1 MNDAFVPMFSVA
13 LIGEALPH
21 ESAHLHVAGEA
32 TYIDDIVEPRGT
44 LHAALGRSAK
54 PHARIVALN
63 LDAVRATPGVV
74 AVLTAAGIPGV
85 NDCGP
90 VVHDDPIL
98 ADGLVQYVGQP
109 LFAVAA
115 TSIKAA
121 RQAALRARVDYAE
134 LPALLTIDDALA
146 AQSFVLP
153 TERLARGDAA
163 GAIASAAHRL
173 QGHFRCGGQDHFYLE
188 GQIALAVPRED
199 GAMLVHSS
207 TQHPGEVQLLVAHAL
222 HIRAHDVVVKCR
234 RMGGAFGGKESQA
247 SLFACVAAIL
257 ARQSGHAVKM
267 RVDRDDDMMMTGKR
281 HAFQY
286 VYEVGFGAT
295 GRISGLELSL
305 ASRCGFSA
313 DLSGP
318 VNDRAMFHADNAYF
332 LENVAITSYR
342 CKTNTVSETAF
353 RGFGGP
359 QGMFAIEYIVEEIA
373 QFLDMDPLEV
383 RRVNFYGAAPRN
395 VTHYSMPIED
405 NVVPELVAQL
415 AESSRYAE
423 RRAEIATWN
432 RSSPILKRGI
442 ALTPVKFGISFTATH
457 YNQAGALVN
466 LYADGTVLL
475 NHGGTEMGQGL
486 FTKVAQV
493 VAHELG
499 VTLDRVRVTASDTAK
514 VPNASATAAS
524 SGSDLNG
531 MAAQAAARTIR
542 ERLVAFAVKHFGVA
556 ATEIAIA
563 ANVVRAGS
571 HSMPLDAF
579 LQLAYRARISLAATG
594 FYATP
599 KIHYDRKTFSGRPF
613 FYFAYGAACSEVV
626 IDTLTGENRLLAV
639 DILHDVGASLN
650 PALDRGQIE
659 GGFLQGVGWLTMEQ
673 LVWNDRGELT
683 THSPSTY
690 KIPACRDWPERF
702 KVEFFD
708 APNREETIHR
718 SKAVG
723 EPPLMLGLS
732 VFHALR
738 NAVTSACDRR
748 ASPRLD
754 APATSEAILLAVTE
768 LRERIAQCSKSR
780 PATEVAL
787 K

>member
-1 MNDAFVPMFSVA
+1 MNDASLSPSNVA

-32 TYIDDIVEPRGT
+32 RYIDDIVEPRGT
-44 LHAALGRSAK
+44 LHAALGRSTK
-54 PHARIVALN
+54 PHARIIALD
-63 LDAVRATPGVV
+63 LEGVRTAAGVI

-98 ADGLVQYVGQP
+98 ADGMVQYAGQP
-109 LFAVAA
+109 IFAVVA
-115 TSIKAA
+115 TRVKSA
-121 RQAALRARVDYAE
+121 RQAALRARIEYAD
-134 LPALLTIDDALA
+134 LPAILTIDEALA

-153 TERLARGDAA
+153 TEHLTRGDAA
-163 GAIASAAHRL
+163 TAIAGATHRL
-173 QGHFRCGGQDHFYLE
+173 RGSFRCGGQDHFYLE
-188 GQIALAVPRED
+188 GQVSLALPRED
-199 GAMLVHSS
+199 GTMLVHSS
-207 TQHPGEVQLLVAHAL
+207 TQHPAEVQLLVAHAL
-222 HIRAHDVVVKCR
+222 DIHAHDVTVECR

-247 SLFACVAAIL
+247 SLFACVAALL
-257 ARQSGHAVKM
+257 ARQTGHAVKM

-286 VYEVGFGAT
+286 AYEVGFDAA
-295 GRISGLELSL
+295 GRIQGLDLSL

-318 VNDRAMFHADNAYF
+318 VNDRAMFHCDNAYF
-332 LENVAITSYR
+332 LQNVAITSYR

-359 QGMFAIEYIVEEIA
+359 QGMFAIEYILEEIA
-373 QFLDMDPLEV
+373 QFLAKDPLDV
-383 RRVNFYGAAPRN
+383 RRVNFYGAEPRN
-395 VTHYSMPIED
+395 VTHYSMPVED
-405 NVVPELVAQL
+405 NVIPELVARL
-415 AESSRYAE
+415 TESSRYRE
-423 RRAEIATWN
+423 RRSEIAAWN

-466 LYADGTVLL
+466 LYTDGTVLL

-486 FTKVAQV
+486 HTKVAQV

-499 VTLDRVRVTASDTAK
+499 LTFDRVRTTATDTSK
-514 VPNASATAAS
+514 VPNTSATAAS

-542 ERLVAFAVKHFGVA
+542 ERLVAFASKHFGVP
-556 ATEIAIA
+556 ATEVAFR
-563 ANVVRAGS
+563 ANVVHAGS
-571 HSMPLDAF
+571 HELSLEAF
-579 LQLAYRARISLAATG
+579 LQLAYRARISLAASG

-613 FYFAYGAACSEVV
+613 FYFAYGAAVSEVV

-639 DILHDVGASLN
+639 DILHDVGTSLN

-659 GGFLQGVGWLTMEQ
+659 GGFLQGTGWLTMEQ
-673 LVWNDRGELT
+673 LVWDERGELK

-702 KVEFFD
+702 KIEFFGT
-708 APNREETIHR
+708 PNHEETIHR

-738 NAVTSACDRR
+738 NAVASAGDGRV
-748 ASPRLD
+748 SPRLN
-754 APATSEAILLAVTE
+754 APATSEAILLALCE
-768 LRERIAQCSKSR
+768 MRERDVSGTTPRA
-780 PATEVAL
+780 PAEVAP

>member
-1 MNDAFVPMFSVA
+1 MNDGPPRALRTT
-13 LIGEALPH
+13 LIGDALPH
-21 ESAHLHVAGEA
+21 ESAHLHVTGAA
-32 TYIDDIVEPRGT
+32 TYVDDIVEPRGT

-54 PHARIVALN
+54 PHARIVALD
-63 LDAVRATPGVV
+63 LDAVRAAPGVV
-74 AVLTAAGIPGV
+74 AVLTARGIPGI

-98 ADGLVQYVGQP
+98 ADGVVQYVGQP
-109 LFAVAA
+109 IFAVAA
-115 TSIKAA
+115 TSVKAA
-121 RQAALRARVDYAE
+121 RQAALRARVEYEE
-134 LPALLTIDDALA
+134 LPAILTIDAALA

-153 TERLARGDAA
+153 TERLARGDATA
-163 GAIASAAHRL
+163 AIAGAAHRL
-173 QGHFRCGGQDHFYLE
+173 SGHFSCGGQDHFYLE
-188 GQIALAVPRED
+188 GQVSLAVPRED
-199 GAMLVHSS
+199 GAMLVHCS
-207 TQHPGEVQLLVAHAL
+207 TQHPGEVQLQVAHAL
-222 HIRAHDVVVKCR
+222 AVDAHDVTVECR

-247 SLFACVAAIL
+247 ALFACVAAII
-257 ARQSGHAVKM
+257 ARQTGRAVKM

-286 VYEVGFGAT
+286 DYDVGFDAT
-295 GRISGLELSL
+295 GRIRGIELSL

-318 VNDRAMFHADNAYF
+318 VNDRAMFHVDNAYF
-332 LENVAITSYR
+332 LENVSITSYR

-359 QGMFAIEYIVEEIA
+359 QGMFAIEYVLEEIA
-373 QFLDMDPLEV
+373 QYLGKDPLDV
-383 RRVNFYGAAPRN
+383 RRANFYGAAPRN
-395 VTHYSMPIED
+395 VTHYTMPVDD
-405 NVVPELVAQL
+405 NVSPELVARL
-415 AESSRYAE
+415 AESSRYRE
-423 RRAEIATWN
+423 RRVEIAAWN
-432 RSSPILKRGI
+432 RSSAVLKRGI

-486 FTKVAQV
+486 YTKVAQV

-499 VTLDRVRVTASDTAK
+499 VTLDRVRVTAADTSK

-542 ERLVAFAVKHFGVA
+542 ERLVAFASKHFDVA
-556 ATEIAIA
+556 ATEVSIA
-563 ANVVRAGS
+563 ANVVRAAK
-571 HSMPLDAF
+571 HELPLEAF
-579 LQLAYRARISLAATG
+579 LQLAYRARVSLSAAG

-613 FYFAYGAACSEVV
+613 FYFAYGAAVSEVV

-659 GGFLQGVGWLTMEQ
+659 GGFLQGMGWLTMEQ

-702 KVEFFD
+702 NIEFFG

-723 EPPLMLGLS
+723 EPPLMLALS

-738 NAVTSACDRR
+738 NAVASAGDGR
-748 ASPRLD
+748 ASPSLD
-754 APATSEAILLAVTE
+754 APATSEAILMAVTE
-768 LRERIAQCSKSR
+768 LRRRGGSVA
-780 PATEVAL
+780 ATHPTVEVAL

>member
-1 MNDAFVPMFSVA
+1 MNDASIPGLRTP
-13 LIGEALPH
+13 LIGEATPH
-21 ESAHLHVAGEA
+21 ESAHLHVAGAA
-32 TYIDDIVEPRGT
+32 TYIDDIVEPRDT
-44 LHAALGRSAK
+44 LHAALGRSAR
-54 PHARIVALN
+54 PHARIVALD
-63 LDAVRATPGVV
+63 LDPVREAPGVV

-90 VVHDDPIL
+90 VLRDDPIL
-98 ADGLVQYVGQP
+98 ADGLVQYAGQP
-109 LFAVAA
+109 IFAVAA
-115 TSIKAA
+115 TSVKAA
-121 RQAALRARVDYAE
+121 RHAAMRARVEYAD
-134 LPALLTIDDALA
+134 LPAVLTIDDALA
-146 AQSFVLP
+146 THSFVLP
-153 TERLARGDAA
+153 TEKLARGDAP
-163 GAIASAAHRL
+163 AALAKSTHRL
-173 QGHFRCGGQDHFYLE
+173 RGRFRCGGQDHFYLE
-188 GQIALAVPRED
+188 GQVSLAVPRED
-199 GAMLVHSS
+199 GGMLVHCS
-207 TQHPGEVQLLVAHAL
+207 TQHPGEVQMQVAHAL
-222 HIRAHDVVVKCR
+222 GVHAHDVAVECR

-247 SLFACVAAIL
+247 ALFACVAAIL
-257 ARQSGHAVKM
+257 ARQTGHAVKM

-286 VYEVGFGAT
+286 EYDVGFDGT
-295 GRISGLELSL
+295 GRILGLELLL

-359 QGMFAIEYIVEEIA
+359 QGMFAIEYILEEIA
-373 QFLDMDPLEV
+373 QFLDRDPLDV
-383 RRVNFYGAAPRN
+383 RRANFYGDAPRN
-395 VTHYSMPIED
+395 LTHYSMPVED
-405 NVVPELVAQL
+405 NVAPELVARL
-415 AESSRYAE
+415 AETSRYRE
-423 RRAEIATWN
+423 RRAEIAAWN

-486 FTKVAQV
+486 YTKVAQV

-499 VTLDRVRVTASDTAK
+499 VTLDRVRVTAADTAK

-542 ERLVAFAVKHFGVA
+542 ERLVAFASKHFDVPAAGVSF
-556 ATEIAIA
+556 A
-563 ANVVRAGS
+563 ANSVRAGKHELELAS
-571 HSMPLDAF
+571 F
-579 LQLAYRARISLAATG
+579 LQFAYRARVSLAATG

-613 FYFAYGAACSEVV
+613 FYFAYGAAVSEVV

-659 GGFLQGVGWLTMEQ
+659 GGFLQGVGWLTMEE
-673 LVWNDRGELT
+673 LMWNERGELK

-690 KIPACRDWPERF
+690 KIPACRDWPERCS
-702 KVEFFD
+702 VEFFG
-708 APNREETIHR
+708 APNREDTIHR

-723 EPPLMLGLS
+723 EPPLMLALS

-738 NAVTSACDRR
+738 NAVASAGDGI
-748 ASPRLD
+748 AAPRLD
-754 APATSEAILLAVTE
+754 APATAEAILMAVTE
-768 LRERIAQCSKSR
+768 LRERIARSKPSSAR
-780 PATEVAL
+780 AEAAL

>member
-1 MNDAFVPMFSVA
+1 MNDASTRPSRSA
-13 LIGEALPH
+13 LIGEAVPH
-21 ESAHLHVAGEA
+21 ESAHLHVTGAA
-32 TYIDDIVEPRGT
+32 TYIDDIVEPRDT

-54 PHARIVALN
+54 PHARIVALD
-63 LDAVRATPGVV
+63 LAAVRASPGVV
-74 AVLTAAGIPGV
+74 AVLTASGIPGI

-90 VVHDDPIL
+90 VLRDDPIL

-109 LFAVAA
+109 IFAVAA
-115 TSIKAA
+115 TSVKAA
-121 RQAALRARVDYAE
+121 RQAALRARVEYAE
-134 LPALLTIDDALA
+134 LPAILTIDDALA

-153 TERLARGDAA
+153 TERLARGDAPA
-163 GAIASAAHRL
+163 AVASAPHRL
-173 QGHFRCGGQDHFYLE
+173 RGRFRCGGQDHFYLE
-188 GQIALAVPRED
+188 GQVSLAMPRED
-199 GAMLVHSS
+199 GGMLVHCS
-207 TQHPGEVQLLVAHAL
+207 TQHPGEVQMQVAHAL
-222 HIRAHDVVVKCR
+222 GIHAHDVAVECR

-247 SLFACVAAIL
+247 ALFACVAAIL
-257 ARQSGHAVKM
+257 ARRTGRAVKM

-286 VYEVGFGAT
+286 DYEVGFDAT
-295 GRISGLELSL
+295 GRIRGIELSL

-318 VNDRAMFHADNAYF
+318 VNDRAMFHVDNAYF

-359 QGMFAIEYIVEEIA
+359 QGMFAIEYVLEEIA
-373 QFLDMDPLEV
+373 QFLDQDPLEV
-383 RRVNFYGAAPRN
+383 RRANFYGAAPRN
-395 VTHYSMPIED
+395 VTHYTMPVED
-405 NVVPELVAQL
+405 NVTPELVGRL
-415 AESSRYAE
+415 AESSRYRE
-423 RRAEIATWN
+423 RRAEIAVWN

-466 LYADGTVLL
+466 LYTDGTVLL

-499 VTLDRVRVTASDTAK
+499 VTLDRVRVTAADTAK

-542 ERLVAFAVKHFGVA
+542 ERLVAFASKHFDVPAVEVGF
-556 ATEIAIA
+556 A
-563 ANVVRAGS
+563 ANAVRAGS
-571 HSMPLDAF
+571 HELSLAAF
-579 LQLAYRARISLAATG
+579 LQLAYRARVSLAATG

-613 FYFAYGAACSEVV
+613 FYFAYGAAVSEVV

-659 GGFLQGVGWLTMEQ
+659 GGFLQGMGWLTMEQ
-673 LVWNDRGELT
+673 LVWNERGELM

-702 KVEFFD
+702 NIDFFGL
-708 APNREETIHR
+708 PNREDTIHR

-723 EPPLMLGLS
+723 EPPLMLALS

-738 NAVTSACDRR
+738 NAVASAGDGR
-748 ASPRLD
+748 ASPQLD
-754 APATSEAILLAVTE
+754 APATSEAILMAMTE
-768 LRERIAQCSKSR
+768 LAERGA
-780 PATEVAL
+780 PATTLRVPAEIAL

>member
-1 MNDAFVPMFSVA
+1 MNDASIPPSSIA
-13 LIGEALPH
+13 IIGEALPH

-32 TYIDDIVEPRGT
+32 AYIDDIVEPRRT

-54 PHARIVALN
+54 AHARIVALN
-63 LDAVRATPGVV
+63 LDAVRAAPGVI

-90 VVHDDPIL
+90 VLHDDPIL

-115 TSIKAA
+115 TSVKAA
-121 RQAALRARVDYAE
+121 RQAALRAKVEYAE
-134 LPALLTIDDALA
+134 LPAILTIDAALA

-163 GAIASAAHRL
+163 AAIAGAAHRL
-173 QGHFRCGGQDHFYLE
+173 RGRFSCGGQDHFYLE
-188 GQIALAVPRED
+188 GQVALAIPRED

-207 TQHPGEVQLLVAHAL
+207 TQHPGEVQLQVAHAL
-222 HIRAHDVVVKCR
+222 HVHAHDVVVECR

-257 ARQSGHAVKM
+257 ARQTGRAVKM
-267 RVDRDDDMMMTGKR
+267 RVDRDDDMAMTGKR

-286 VYEVGFGAT
+286 EYEVGFDDM
-295 GRISGLELSL
+295 GRINGLELSL

-318 VNDRAMFHADNAYF
+318 VNDRAMFHSDNAYF

-373 QFLDMDPLEV
+373 QVLDKDPLEV
-383 RRVNFYGAAPRN
+383 RTVNFYGAAPRN
-395 VTHYSMPIED
+395 VTHYSMPVED
-405 NVVPELVAQL
+405 NVIPELVARL
-415 AESSRYAE
+415 AQSSRYHE

-442 ALTPVKFGISFTATH
+442 SLTPVKFGISFTATH
-457 YNQAGALVN
+457 YNQAGALLN

-499 VTLDRVRVTASDTAK
+499 VTLDRVRVTSSDTAK

-542 ERLVAFAVKHFGVA
+542 ERLLAFASKHFDVPV
-556 ATEIAIA
+556 TEVTIA
-563 ANVVRAGS
+563 ANIVRAGGNE
-571 HSMPLDAF
+571 MPLEAF

-613 FYFAYGAACSEVV
+613 FYFAYGAAVSEVV
-626 IDTLTGENRLLAV
+626 IDTLTGENRLLSV
-639 DILHDVGASLN
+639 DILHDVGATLN

-659 GGFLQGVGWLTMEQ
+659 GGFLQGMGWLTMEQ
-673 LVWNDRGELT
+673 LVWNDRGELK

-702 KVEFFD
+702 DVALFD

-738 NAVTSACDRR
+738 NAV
-748 ASPRLD
+748 ASTGDVRVSSRLD
-754 APATSEAILLAVTE
+754 APATSEAILMAVAE
-768 LRERIAQCSKSR
+768 LRERVASAAAAR
-780 PATEVAL
+780 APVEVN
-787 K
+787 

>member
-1 MNDAFVPMFSVA
+1 VNDAFIPTPSVV
-13 LIGEALPH
+13 LIGESLPH

-32 TYIDDIVEPRGT
+32 TYIDDIVAPRGT

-54 PHARIVALN
+54 PHARIVGLN

-74 AVLTAAGIPGV
+74 AVLTAAGIPGI

-121 RQAALRARVDYAE
+121 RQAALRARVEYAE

-146 AQSFVLP
+146 ARSFVLP
-153 TERLARGDAA
+153 TERLVRGDAA
-163 GAIASAAHRL
+163 RAIAGAAHRL

-207 TQHPGEVQLLVAHAL
+207 TQHPGEVQLQVAHAL
-222 HIRAHDVVVKCR
+222 HVHAHDVVVECR

-257 ARQSGHAVKM
+257 ARQTGHAVKM

-286 VYEVGFGAT
+286 IYEVGFDAT

-318 VNDRAMFHADNAYF
+318 VNDRAMFHCDNAYF

-359 QGMFAIEYIVEEIA
+359 QGMFAIEYILEEIA
-373 QFLDMDPLEV
+373 QFLDKDPLAI

-395 VTHYSMPIED
+395 VTHYSMPVED
-405 NVVPELVAQL
+405 NVIPELVAQL
-415 AESSRYAE
+415 ALSSRYLE

-542 ERLVAFAVKHFGVA
+542 ERLVAFASKHFDVP
-556 ATEIAIA
+556 ATQVAIA

-571 HSMPLDAF
+571 HSMPLDA
-579 LQLAYRARISLAATG
+579 LLPLAYRARISLSATG

-659 GGFLQGVGWLTMEQ
+659 GGFLQGTGWLTMEQ
-673 LVWNDRGELT
+673 LVWNDRGELR

-702 KVEFFD
+702 KVEFFG

-738 NAVTSACDRR
+738 NAVASACDRR

-754 APATSEAILLAVTE
+754 APATSEAILVAVSE
-768 LRERIAQCSKSR
+768 LRERLAQSPTSR
-780 PATEVAL
+780 PAIEAAL